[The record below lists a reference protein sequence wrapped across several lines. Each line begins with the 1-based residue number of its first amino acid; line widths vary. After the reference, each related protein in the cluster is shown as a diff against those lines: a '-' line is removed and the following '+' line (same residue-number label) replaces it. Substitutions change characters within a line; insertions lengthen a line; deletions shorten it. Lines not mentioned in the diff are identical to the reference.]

1 MRRNLFLFTA
11 FLLFWQGIHKVLA
24 IPTYILPTPLSVLI
38 AFYHQSGILWKNAY
52 YTAQLIFV
60 GFLSSIILAFATAIA
75 LDHFPRALSWI
86 RSIIF
91 SLQSIPSIIL
101 LPLLIIWFGYGFFP
115 RLAIMILSCYFPI
128 TLCCINGL
136 NLTPEDYKILI
147 RSLNGGYWESLYHVR
162 LPAALPY
169 IFSGLQIAAIGAP
182 LNAIA
187 VDWVGSSQGLGYL
200 IMLSHGNLKTD
211 LMIAST
217 ILVIAIA
224 YALYRFVNFAKNQV
238 LFWEI

>member
-1 MRRNLFLFTA
+1 MKKNIPLFIA
-11 FLLFWQGIHKVLA
+11 FLMIWHAIHTLLS
-24 IPTYILPTPLSVLI
+24 IPMYILPAPLDVLI
-38 AFYHQSGILWKNAY
+38 AFYQQAGILWQHTY
-52 YTAQLIFV
+52 YTANLIFV
-60 GFLSSIILAFATAIA
+60 GFLSSIVLAFITVIA
-75 LDHFPRALSWI
+75 LDHFPKTLSWV
-86 RSIIF
+86 RSVVL

-115 RLAIMILSCYFPI
+115 RLVIMTLSCYFPI

-136 NLTPEDYKILI
+136 SLTPEDYKDVIY
-147 RSLNGGYWESLYHVR
+147 SLNGKYWQNLYHVR
-162 LPAALPY
+162 LPAALPH
-169 IFSGLQIAAIGAP
+169 IFSGLQISAIGAP

-217 ILVIAIA
+217 VLVIIIA
-224 YALYRFVNFAKNQV
+224 YSLHQLVTLTKNQI